1 MIKRSLTAEK
11 IQEKSN
17 DLKLTLEEKE
27 LYNIFLEEYDEIFE
41 NILNLGEKAIFNS
54 IISNATV
61 LIGKEKI
68 NSYSK
73 LSLAKIQSL
82 LKSQNYMPDIL

>member
-41 NILNLGEKAIFNS
+41 
-54 IISNATV
+54 II
-61 LIGKEKI
+61 IKI
-68 NSYSK
+68 SE
-73 LSLAKIQSL
+73 LHA
-82 LKSQNYMPDIL
+82 